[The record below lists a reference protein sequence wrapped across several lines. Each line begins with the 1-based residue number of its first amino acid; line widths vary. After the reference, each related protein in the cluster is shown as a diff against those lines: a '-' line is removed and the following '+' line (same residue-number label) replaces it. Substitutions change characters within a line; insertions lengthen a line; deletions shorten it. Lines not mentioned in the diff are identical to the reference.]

1 MRTKETGQRGEEA
14 AWRYLRRRGYHL
26 VTTNYACR
34 GGEIDIIAKDKGTLV
49 FVEVRSRSNARYGL
63 PMETV
68 DAGKQ
73 QRIRRAAEHY
83 LHSTGQMEA
92 YCRFDVVS
100 ILWQENG
107 KPLIELYK
115 DAF

>member
-1 MRTKETGQRGEEA
+1 
-14 AWRYLRRRGYHL
+14 
-26 VTTNYACR
+26 
-34 GGEIDIIAKDKGTLV
+34 
-49 FVEVRSRSNARYGL
+49 
-63 PMETV
+63 METV

-83 LHSTGQMEA
+83 LHSTGQADA

-100 ILWQENG
+100 VLWQEDD